1 MNKELTDRQKRIL
14 SIIVDA
20 YVESSEPV
28 GSRTIAR
35 KYHLDISPAT
45 IRNEMSDLEEA
56 GLITHPHT
64 SAGRIPTDG
73 GYRYFI
79 DHLIE
84 RQMLSPE
91 MAVNISR
98 QLKHEIEWIDG
109 LIEKVSCL
117 LAGITKQAGIVSYPE
132 MKSLVFR
139 RLDLQPLDET
149 HVWTVWTTTTG
160 FSTTILVDMK
170 SPVTD
175 EEIRKIGNFF
185 NEELSG
191 CQFSDIPAEIRKR
204 LASRRDSLF
213 QLYELA
219 VRMGEEAVRKIGVA
233 RLCVEGS
240 SHILEKPDFQD
251 ISKTTSIFRTLEN
264 RRELLELMKEG
275 FDSDGVRVHIGRE
288 NKREEIWE
296 CSLITSSYKVHGN
309 TVGVLGILGP
319 KRMLYSN
326 LISYVDFISKEISR
340 ALEQW
345 I

>member
-1 MNKELTDRQKRIL
+1 MNKELTERQKRIL

-20 YVESSEPV
+20 YVENSEPV
-28 GSRTIAR
+28 GSRMIAR

-64 SAGRIPTDG
+64 SAGRIPTDI

-84 RQMLSPE
+84 RQMLAPGI
-91 MAVNISR
+91 AFDISH

-109 LIEKVSCL
+109 LIERVSCL

-132 MKSLVFR
+132 MKDLVFR
-139 RLDLQPLDET
+139 RLDLQRFDER

-160 FSTTILVDMK
+160 FSTTLLVDMK
-170 SPVTD
+170 NPVTE
-175 EEIRKIGNFF
+175 EEILKIGNFF

-191 CQFSDIPAEIRKR
+191 CVFSEIPAEIKNR
-204 LASRRDSLF
+204 LSLRRDSLF
-213 QLYELA
+213 KLHELA
-219 VRMGEEAVRKIGVA
+219 VRMGEEALRKIGA
-233 RLCVEGS
+233 SRLCVEGS

-264 RRELLELMKEG
+264 RQGLLELMKEG
-275 FDSDGVRVHIGRE
+275 ILSDGVQVHIGRE
-288 NKREEIWE
+288 NKLEEIWD
-296 CSLITSSYKVHGN
+296 CSLITSNYKVHGR

-319 KRMLYSN
+319 KRMPYSS
-326 LISYVDFISKEISR
+326 LISYVDFVSREISR
-340 ALEQW
+340 VLEQW